1 MRALILLATLAL
13 ASPAF
18 AQGGQTPP
26 KPTVESLTAELT
38 AKTEEVKRLSLV
50 IQAVVIQRNQA
61 MSQIAD
67 QAAMAEVEKAMAQ
80 KPERER

>member
-1 MRALILLATLAL
+1 MRKLIFLAALAL

-26 KPTVESLTAELT
+26 KPTVESLTAE
-38 AKTEEVKRLSLV
+38 VKRLSLV
-50 IQAVVIQRNQA
+50 IQAVIIQRNQA

-67 QAAMAEVEKAMAQ
+67 QAAMAEVEKALAQ
-80 KPERER
+80 QAPAATPK